1 MSWISL
7 GSIPLFNE
15 QWSLTPPTT
24 ARLFR
29 LDYKPKIGFD
39 AAGRL
44 LLAQYTATGSE
55 PYLYD
60 FQRIYCKP
68 EYDLIELIPAYP
80 FPERQIAIRRTPTDY
95 LNGLQEI
102 EISYWDEEPPTSEG
116 TTNNT
121 FNVSVEALPEGD
133 RPSAQLVSNTNET
146 VQPNTNT
153 VLAATNGVQ
162 GYGGITGDAQN
173 PSRIVLGASGLYL
186 VGLQINYVANTVGN
200 RAGWIRRNG
209 SIINPNIEIA
219 ASASRYLYAQ
229 TSLVCN
235 AGDYLELL
243 TFQSASVALSCTWRM
258 YTFKVS

>member
-1 MSWISL
+1 MSWEYLALLNVDYQWQLTPETTSKFFKLTWQPAIGYDVSGRAL
-7 GSIPLFNE
+7 IGQAWINQNEPEFFGIQTAYGKDEGDLYYLPPPRQYPENRRLAFRFLPAPYWTRLNHVLIE
-15 QWSLTPPTT
+15 QWTGEDDEP
-24 ARLFR
+24 
-29 LDYKPKIGFD
+29 
-39 AAGRL
+39 
-44 LLAQYTATGSE
+44 AQ
-55 PYLYD
+55 
-60 FQRIYCKP
+60 
-68 EYDLIELIPAYP
+68 
-80 FPERQIAIRRTPTDY
+80 
-95 LNGLQEI
+95 NV
-102 EISYWDEEPPTSEG
+102 
-116 TTNNT
+116 
-121 FNVSVEALPEGD
+121 FNVSVEALPMGD

-209 SIINPNIEIA
+209 SILNPNIEIA